1 MDRMG
6 WSIDP
11 QSITERAALILSICP
26 HHPPEEKKKGFI
38 LFYFFPFGN
47 KQIKNKRIEILN
59 RGRWLLLR
67 LQTRLQIKTSNISFH
82 FKSAAINHATGTCV
96 PSSLS
101 SRIEKTQTSY
111 VKAVR
116 RSISSFYIC
125 VQTDLFQFSLIKR
138 FTFVFGS
145 I

>member
-59 RGRWLLLR
+59 RGRWVLLR
-67 LQTRLQIKTSNISFH
+67 L
-82 FKSAAINHATGTCV
+82 
-96 PSSLS
+96 
-101 SRIEKTQTSY
+101 
-111 VKAVR
+111 
-116 RSISSFYIC
+116 
-125 VQTDLFQFSLIKR
+125 
-138 FTFVFGS
+138 
-145 I
+145 